1 MRVGAAH
8 AHCQPTSAC
17 APPPHLRA
25 VGKVS
30 KLRLPDDQGV
40 RVLNGVACRNRW
52 ERAAV
57 ATEFLQVACRNRGAQ
72 VKSVEHATPPAAL
85 VTTQSY
91 RTVASSPQKK
101 PLAKAGR

>member
-8 AHCQPTSAC
+8 AHCQPTSPC

-40 RVLNGVACRNRW
+40 RVLNGVACRNRL
-52 ERAAV
+52 EREASIGLIRIGLRAPHKSPGRSPWSS
-57 ATEFLQVACRNRGAQ
+57 LQEQMGEGSRR
-72 VKSVEHATPPAAL
+72 
-85 VTTQSY
+85 Y
-91 RTVASSPQKK
+91 
-101 PLAKAGR
+101 